1 MVSGRSQIARATL
14 ACAALAC
21 IALACAS
28 SPTAPT
34 AELTAAPIPK
44 VELLSPGSA
53 PLRLLRL
60 APKAGA
66 RELMTLTAKMGTGM
80 NFEAG
85 KGPPVMAMP
94 PIVLTCELVATEPAA
109 DGTFEMHFTI
119 LAAAADPDPA
129 FPIDL
134 AVALASAVEPLVGLK
149 GWSRMNDR
157 GITLASNIGL
167 SPNAD
172 PATRQLVDNLAGS
185 LTQLGAPLPLE
196 AVGVGARWRVVREL
210 EGDARIRQTTM
221 VELTELVGV
230 NATLRLDISQ
240 TAARQRIK
248 APGLPATTVVELVS
262 LEGEGDAEI
271 AIDLGKLVP
280 DASHL
285 DMRTLVKALV
295 TGDDQKLPLAL
306 GTTLSV
312 DIAPR

>member
-1 MVSGRSQIARATL
+1 M
-14 ACAALAC
+14 
-21 IALACAS
+21 
-28 SPTAPT
+28 
-34 AELTAAPIPK
+34 PK
-44 VELLSPGSA
+44 VELLSPGST

-60 APKAGA
+60 TPKAGV
-66 RELMTLTAKMGTGM
+66 RELMMLTTTMGTGM

-85 KGPPVMAMP
+85 KAPPVMTMP
-94 PIVLTCELVATEPAA
+94 PIVLTCEVVANEPAA
-109 DGTFEMHFTI
+109 DGSFERHFTI
-119 LAAAADPDPA
+119 LAAAVDPDPA

-172 PATRQLVDNLAGS
+172 PATRQLIDNLAES

-196 AVGVGARWRVVREL
+196 AVGVGARWRVVSEL
-210 EGDARIRQTTM
+210 QGEARVRQTTM
-221 VELTELVGV
+221 VALTELVGV

-240 TAARQRIK
+240 TAPRQRIK

-262 LEGEGDAEI
+262 LEGEGDAEV

-285 DMRTLVKALV
+285 DMKTLVKALV

-306 GTTLSV
+306 QTTLSV